1 MIVFRWALCCALAVP
16 VLAQNAPPAESGPTI
31 HATVNEVALDLVVH
45 DKKGWLVK
53 NLKPGDVEIFE
64 DGVRQE
70 IRSLRLVG
78 GGEAPATGM
87 HQPDQSPGGAQSEPP
102 DAAHTAPMPL
112 RSLNLVCIVFHQLD
126 SITRKWAVA
135 AAQDFINTQ
144 LRPGTWVGVFNLDS
158 RLTPLHAFT
167 NNRDELLRAAAN
179 AFNGSTVDF
188 TRAGEAV
195 LNSTPNVQLLVGF
208 VSPGGKGGG
217 FQDLS
222 TTGSVSMTAITG
234 ADVDNGPGANAQ
246 RGDLVL
252 EREQFGGIEGARQMD
267 QIKLLIRQLGTFP
280 GHKTVL
286 LLSPEF
292 TTNGEPHQFQA
303 MLDKANLAGLSFYA
317 FDANGLNQ
325 TSTAQASSMAMQHVA
340 MLSQQQ
346 NEVAPGLSIATTRGM
361 GTAGAVAERSRQ
373 DDYLQ
378 GAVRTSDS
386 QSALRALAEGTGG
399 FLVANTNDLRKPFQ
413 QIEEDADTHYE
424 ADYHPSSGKYDG
436 HFRKIE
442 VKLARAD
449 LLPNAKVDSRN
460 GYFAIPDF
468 GGAAPLQPFEM
479 AGLMTLNARPS
490 AHAFDFRTAAF
501 QFRPGSAS
509 SQSAVVFE
517 LPGASLT
524 ATPQPAHKSHRLH
537 ASLFAVVKDA
547 SGNIVDKFGQDF
559 PYEVP
564 DDRLAG
570 IQAAPIDYTH
580 AFNLAAGH
588 YTVES
593 VLLDREAKR
602 ASTSTVGLDSPARK
616 GLGLS
621 SVMLVARADPLTAD
635 ADANDPFLLQGRDV
649 VPMLD
654 ASLKASAKP
663 LVYFVV
669 YPDKSSQEKP
679 RIRVEFFVGGEELDA
694 KDEDLPAPDSFG
706 AIPMVVK
713 AVARPGKCEIK
724 ITARQGFQ
732 AAVGSVSYTVP

>member
-1 MIVFRWALCCALAVP
+1 
-16 VLAQNAPPAESGPTI
+16 
-31 HATVNEVALDLVVH
+31 
-45 DKKGWLVK
+45 
-53 NLKPGDVEIFE
+53 
-64 DGVRQE
+64 
-70 IRSLRLVG
+70 
-78 GGEAPATGM
+78 
-87 HQPDQSPGGAQSEPP
+87 
-102 DAAHTAPMPL
+102 
-112 RSLNLVCIVFHQLD
+112 
-126 SITRKWAVA
+126 
-135 AAQDFINTQ
+135 
-144 LRPGTWVGVFNLDS
+144 
-158 RLTPLHAFT
+158 
-167 NNRDELLRAAAN
+167 
-179 AFNGSTVDF
+179 
-188 TRAGEAV
+188 
-195 LNSTPNVQLLVGF
+195 
-208 VSPGGKGGG
+208 
-217 FQDLS
+217 
-222 TTGSVSMTAITG
+222 
-234 ADVDNGPGANAQ
+234 
-246 RGDLVL
+246 
-252 EREQFGGIEGARQMD
+252 
-267 QIKLLIRQLGTFP
+267 
-280 GHKTVL
+280 
-286 LLSPEF
+286 
-292 TTNGEPHQFQA
+292 
-303 MLDKANLAGLSFYA
+303 
-317 FDANGLNQ
+317 
-325 TSTAQASSMAMQHVA
+325 
-340 MLSQQQ
+340 
-346 NEVAPGLSIATTRGM
+346 
-361 GTAGAVAERSRQ
+361 
-373 DDYLQ
+373 
-378 GAVRTSDS
+378 
-386 QSALRALAEGTGG
+386 
-399 FLVANTNDLRKPFQ
+399 
-413 QIEEDADTHYE
+413 
-424 ADYHPSSGKYDG
+424 
-436 HFRKIE
+436 
-442 VKLARAD
+442 
-449 LLPNAKVDSRN
+449 
-460 GYFAIPDF
+460 
-468 GGAAPLQPFEM
+468 
-479 AGLMTLNARPS
+479 
-490 AHAFDFRTAAF
+490 
-501 QFRPGSAS
+501 
-509 SQSAVVFE
+509 VVFE

-580 AFNLAAGH
+580 AFNLPAGH